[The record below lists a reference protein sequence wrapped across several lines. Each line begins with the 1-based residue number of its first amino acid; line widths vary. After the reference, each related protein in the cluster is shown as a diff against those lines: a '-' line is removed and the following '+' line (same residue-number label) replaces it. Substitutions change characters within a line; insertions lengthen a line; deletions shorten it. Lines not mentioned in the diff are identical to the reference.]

1 VGLLKLGSVPLRYTI
16 LAKLYQPH
24 IRALEVKSM
33 DTAVIK
39 SGNTSATLT
48 FCERDA
54 DYFTVLFESP
64 AVKLKKRVWGYTD
77 CEFLVNLFSFIAK
90 EWKGWQGAQEWASI
104 EGEFAISATSDA
116 LGRVTLNIKISEFD
130 GPEIWSSNVTL
141 GLDASQT
148 ENIAKSVGAFFA
160 N

>member
-1 VGLLKLGSVPLRYTI
+1 
-16 LAKLYQPH
+16 
-24 IRALEVKSM
+24 M